1 MPTGGT
7 GGSRDQDWPENEGK
21 ADMPLGR
28 DLTPARPGAQPLK
41 QKRLRVTF
49 MLGAGDGRAGTSE
62 YTHCVMGD
70 SGEAGVPPASVAR
83 LEAISGPL
91 KGKLFLLTG
100 DQVSVGRDPTNEI
113 SLLDSL
119 VSRRHCVIRRESGG
133 FRLQDLES
141 RNNTFVSG
149 VPVMDRVLVPGDQI
163 RVGNSILIFQ
173 GPDGELLPRNASLS
187 LDVTPAPGAATVI
200 LRKEDALY
208 LRPPS
213 PDTLPATAKTVRDLK
228 VLLDFGRAL
237 NSVRGLAALQEKVLE
252 AILAVSPA
260 DQAAILLTDDG
271 TTAFS
276 SILGRDRRLGA
287 NQPIHAS
294 QTILNQVLEEGLA
307 VLSSDVQGNQT
318 YRDSE
323 SLRERRV
330 HSVLAV
336 PLEAQDKVLGVL
348 YLEAS
353 SAGALFD
360 SDLLQLVT
368 MLGNITALAIENCRH
383 LERLGGE
390 NRRLHEELNIHH
402 SMIGESKA
410 MHEVYGFVSR
420 VAGRDST
427 VLLSGESGTGKEL
440 VARAVHLN
448 SGRSDKP
455 FVAINCAAI
464 TETLLESEL
473 FGHERGAF
481 TGAVSQKKGK
491 LEVAEG
497 GTVFLDEI
505 GELAVPMQAKLLRV
519 LQEREFERVGGT
531 RPIKLDVRLIAA
543 SNRDL
548 KEASRTGAFRPD
560 LYYRLNVVSLHMPAL
575 RERREDIPML
585 AAFFATQHGEKV
597 KRWVAG
603 ISPEARACLVRYDW
617 PGNVRELEN
626 AIERAVV
633 LGSTEL
639 ILVEDLPDSVLE
651 ETAASGEPVS
661 ALHDGIREAK
671 KVLIERA
678 IEQAN
683 GNYTDAAKILGVHP
697 NHLFRLIRTLNLKPK
712 RQRQG

>member
-1 MPTGGT
+1 V
-7 GGSRDQDWPENEGK
+7 EG
-21 ADMPLGR
+21 AAGR
-28 DLTPARPGAQPLK
+28 VR
-41 QKRLRVTF
+41 
-49 MLGAGDGRAGTSE
+49 

-70 SGEAGVPPASVAR
+70 SGEQAVAATGGAR
-83 LEAISGPL
+83 LEAVSGPL
-91 KGKLFLLTG
+91 KGKLFPLTG
-100 DQVSVGRDPTNEI
+100 DEVSIGRDPSNEI

-119 VSRRHCVIRRESGG
+119 VSRRHCIIRKEANG

-141 RNNTFVSG
+141 RNNTFISG
-149 VPVMDRVLVPGDQI
+149 VPVRERVLVHGDQI
-163 RVGNSILIFQ
+163 RVGNSILVFQ
-173 GPDGELLPRNASLS
+173 GSDTGAAPGNASLS
-187 LDVTPAPGAATVI
+187 LDATPMPGAATVI
-200 LRKEDALY
+200 LRKEDARY
-208 LRPPS
+208 LQPSRP
-213 PDTLPATAKTVRDLK
+213 DGLPATAKTVRDLN
-228 VLLDFGRAL
+228 VLLEFSRTL

-252 AILAVSPA
+252 AVLAIVPA
-260 DQAAILLTDDG
+260 DQAAVLLTEDG
-271 TTAFS
+271 VAGFS
-276 SILGRDRRLGA
+276 SIVGRHRQHGA
-287 NQPIHAS
+287 NQQIHAS
-294 QTILNQVLEEGLA
+294 QTILNRVLEENLA
-307 VLSSDVQGNQT
+307 VLSNDVQSDDV
-318 YRDSE
+318 YREAE
-323 SLRERRV
+323 SLLERRV

-336 PLEAQDKVLGVL
+336 PLDVQEKILGVM
-348 YLEAS
+348 YLDAHTP
-353 SAGALFD
+353 GARFD

-368 MLGNITALAIENCRH
+368 TLGNITALAIENARH
-383 LERLGGE
+383 VERLGGE
-390 NRRLHEELNIHH
+390 NRRLTEELSIHH

-427 VLLSGESGTGKEL
+427 VLISGESGTGKEL
-440 VARAVHLN
+440 VARAVHTN
-448 SGRSDKP
+448 SGRADKP

-543 SNRDL
+543 TNRDL

-585 AAFFATQHGEKV
+585 AAFFATQYGEKV
-597 KRWVAG
+597 KRRVAG
-603 ISPEARACLVRYDW
+603 ISPEARACLTRYDW

-639 ILVEDLPDSVLE
+639 ILAEDLPDSILE

>member
-1 MPTGGT
+1 M
-7 GGSRDQDWPENEGK
+7 
-21 ADMPLGR
+21 
-28 DLTPARPGAQPLK
+28 
-41 QKRLRVTF
+41 
-49 MLGAGDGRAGTSE
+49 SE
-62 YTHCVMGD
+62 YTHCVMGH
-70 SGEAGVPPASVAR
+70 SGEVAVSPTSGAR
-83 LEAISGPL
+83 LEVVSGPL
-91 KGKLFLLTG
+91 KGKLFPLTS
-100 DQVSVGRDPTNEI
+100 DEVSIGRDPSNEI

-119 VSRRHCVIRRESGG
+119 VSRRHCLIRKEANG
-133 FRLQDLES
+133 FRLVDLES

-149 VPVMDRVLVPGDQI
+149 VPVMDRVLAHGDQI
-163 RVGNSILIFQ
+163 RVGNSILVFQ
-173 GPDGELLPRNASLS
+173 GAGSDTAPVNPSLQF
-187 LDVTPAPGAATVI
+187 DATPMPGAATVI
-200 LRKEDALY
+200 LRKEDARY
-208 LRPPS
+208 LQPSRP
-213 PDTLPATAKTVRDLK
+213 DGLPATARTVRDLN
-228 VLLDFGRAL
+228 VLLEFSRTL

-252 AILAVSPA
+252 AVLAIVPA
-260 DQAAILLTDDG
+260 DQAAVLLSEDG
-271 TTAFS
+271 VGGFS
-276 SILGRDRRLGA
+276 SIVGRHRRLGP

-294 QTILNQVLEEGLA
+294 QTILSRVLEENLA
-307 VLSSDVQGNQT
+307 VLSNDVQSDAA
-318 YRDSE
+318 YREADS
-323 SLRERRV
+323 LLERKV

-336 PLEAQDKVLGVL
+336 PLEVQGKMLGVM
-348 YLEAS
+348 YLDAS
-353 SAGALFD
+353 SPGARFD
-360 SDLLQLVT
+360 SDLLEFVAT
-368 MLGNITALAIENCRH
+368 LGNITALAIENARH

-390 NRRLHEELNIHH
+390 NRRLYEELNIHH

-410 MHEVYGFVSR
+410 MHEVYDFVSR

-427 VLLSGESGTGKEL
+427 VLISGESGTGKEL
-440 VARAVHLN
+440 VARAVHAN
-448 SGRSDKP
+448 SSRTNKP

-531 RPIKLDVRLIAA
+531 RSIKLDVRLIAA
-543 SNRDL
+543 TNRDL
-548 KEASRTGAFRPD
+548 KEASRTGTFRPD
-560 LYYRLNVVSLHMPAL
+560 LYYRLNVVSLQMPAL
-575 RERREDIPML
+575 RERREDIPLL
-585 AAFFATQHGEKV
+585 AAFFAAQYGEKV
-597 KRWVAG
+597 KRRVAG
-603 ISPEARACLVRYDW
+603 ISPEARACLQRYDW

-639 ILVEDLPDSVLE
+639 ILIDDLPDSILE

-661 ALHDGIREAK
+661 ALHDGIRDAK

>member
-1 MPTGGT
+1 
-7 GGSRDQDWPENEGK
+7 
-21 ADMPLGR
+21 
-28 DLTPARPGAQPLK
+28 
-41 QKRLRVTF
+41 
-49 MLGAGDGRAGTSE
+49 
-62 YTHCVMGD
+62 MGH
-70 SGEAGVPPASVAR
+70 SGEEALATGSGAR
-83 LEAISGPL
+83 LEAVSGPL
-91 KGKLFLLTG
+91 KGKLFPLTQ
-100 DQVSVGRDPTNEI
+100 DEVSIGRDPSNEI

-119 VSRRHCVIRRESGG
+119 VSRRHCVIRREASA
-133 FRLQDLES
+133 FRLQDLDS

-149 VPVMDRVLVPGDQI
+149 VPVRDRVLVHGDQI

-173 GPDGELLPRNASLS
+173 GPSSDSIPGNASLQ
-187 LDVTPAPGAATVI
+187 LDATPVPGAATVI

-208 LRPPS
+208 LQASRP
-213 PDTLPATAKTVRDLK
+213 LPATAKTVRDLN
-228 VLLDFGRAL
+228 VLLDFSRTV
-237 NSVRGLAALQEKVLE
+237 NSVRGLDALQEKVLE
-252 AILAVSPA
+252 AVLAIIPA
-260 DQAAILLTDDG
+260 DQAAILLTENG
-271 TTAFS
+271 VAGFS
-276 SILGRDRRLGA
+276 SIVGRNRELGA

-294 QTILNQVLEEGLA
+294 QTILNRVLEENLA
-307 VLSSDVQGNQT
+307 VLSSDVQSDDA
-318 YRDSE
+318 YREAE
-323 SLRERRV
+323 SLIERRV

-336 PLEAQDKVLGVL
+336 PLEVQGKVLGVM
-348 YLEAS
+348 YLDAS
-353 SAGALFD
+353 SPGARFD

-368 MLGNITALAIENCRH
+368 TLGNITALALENARQ

-390 NRRLHEELNIHH
+390 NRRLYEELNIHH

-410 MHEVYGFVSR
+410 MHDVYDFVSR

-427 VLLSGESGTGKEL
+427 VLISGESGTGKEL
-440 VARAVHLN
+440 VARAVHMN
-448 SGRSDKP
+448 SGRVDKP

-481 TGAVSQKKGK
+481 TGAVTQKKGK

-543 SNRDL
+543 TNRDL
-548 KEASRTGAFRPD
+548 KEASKTGAFRPD

-585 AAFFATQHGEKV
+585 AAFFATQCGEKV
-597 KRWVAG
+597 KRRVAG
-603 ISPEARACLVRYDW
+603 ISPEARACLTRYDW

-639 ILVEDLPDSVLE
+639 ILPDDLPDSILE
-651 ETAASGEPVS
+651 ETAAAGEPVS

-683 GNYTDAAKILGVHP
+683 GNYTEAAKILGVHA

-712 RQRQG
+712 RQRQA

>member
-1 MPTGGT
+1 MGH
-7 GGSRDQDWPENEGK
+7 SAKEN
-21 ADMPLGR
+21 A
-28 DLTPARPGAQPLK
+28 
-41 QKRLRVTF
+41 
-49 MLGAGDGRAGTSE
+49 
-62 YTHCVMGD
+62 
-70 SGEAGVPPASVAR
+70 PPATAAR
-83 LEAISGPL
+83 LEAVSGPL
-91 KGKLFLLTG
+91 KGKLFLLT
-100 DQVSVGRDPTNEI
+100 QEEVSIGRDPSNEI

-119 VSRRHCVIRRESGG
+119 VSRRHCVIRNESGT

-141 RNNTFVSG
+141 RNSTFVSG

-173 GPDGELLPRNASLS
+173 GAESGSLPHSASLS
-187 LDVTPAPGAATVI
+187 LDATPAPGAATVV

-208 LRPPS
+208 LRPP
-213 PDTLPATAKTVRDLK
+213 TREQLPNTAKTVRDLK
-228 VLLDFGRAL
+228 VLLDFSRAL
-237 NSVRGLAALQEKVLE
+237 NSVQGLAPLQERVLE
-252 AILAVSPA
+252 AILAIAPA
-260 DQAAILLTDDG
+260 DQAAILLTEDG
-271 TTAFS
+271 TTGFS
-276 SILGRDRRLGA
+276 SVQGKDRRLGE

-294 QTILNQVLEEGLA
+294 QTILNRVLEERLA
-307 VLSSDVQGNQT
+307 VLTSDVQSDET
-318 YRDSE
+318 YRDAD
-323 SLRERRV
+323 SLLQRRV

-336 PLEAQDKVLGVL
+336 PLEGQDKVLGVL

-353 SAGALFD
+353 SAGARFD

-368 MLGNITALAIENCRH
+368 TLGNITALAIENARH

-427 VLLSGESGTGKEL
+427 VLISGESGTGKEL
-440 VARAVHLN
+440 VARAVHMN

-543 SNRDL
+543 TNRDL
-548 KEASRTGAFRPD
+548 KEASRNGAFRPD

-585 AAFFATQHGEKV
+585 AAYFAAQYAEKV
-597 KRWVAG
+597 KRRVAG
-603 ISPEARACLVRYDW
+603 ISPEARTCLMRYEW

-639 ILVEDLPDSVLE
+639 ILPDDLPESILE

-683 GNYTDAAKILGVHP
+683 GNYTEAAKILGVHA

-712 RQRQG
+712 RQR

>member
-1 MPTGGT
+1 
-7 GGSRDQDWPENEGK
+7 
-21 ADMPLGR
+21 
-28 DLTPARPGAQPLK
+28 
-41 QKRLRVTF
+41 
-49 MLGAGDGRAGTSE
+49 
-62 YTHCVMGD
+62 MGH
-70 SGEAGVPPASVAR
+70 SGEVAVSPTSGAR
-83 LEAISGPL
+83 LEVVSGPL
-91 KGKLFLLTG
+91 KGKLFPLTS
-100 DQVSVGRDPTNEI
+100 DEVSIGRDPSNEI

-119 VSRRHCVIRRESGG
+119 VSRRHCLIRKEANG
-133 FRLQDLES
+133 FRLVDLES

-149 VPVMDRVLVPGDQI
+149 VPVMDRVLAHGDQI
-163 RVGNSILIFQ
+163 RVGNSILVFQ
-173 GPDGELLPRNASLS
+173 GAGSDTAPVNASLQF
-187 LDVTPAPGAATVI
+187 DATPMPGAATVI
-200 LRKEDALY
+200 LRKEDARY
-208 LRPPS
+208 LQPSRP
-213 PDTLPATAKTVRDLK
+213 DGLPATARTVRDLN
-228 VLLDFGRAL
+228 VLLEFSRTL

-252 AILAVSPA
+252 AVLAIVPA
-260 DQAAILLTDDG
+260 DQAAVLLSEDG
-271 TTAFS
+271 VGGFS
-276 SILGRDRRLGA
+276 SIVGRHRRLGP

-294 QTILNQVLEEGLA
+294 QTILSRVLEENLA
-307 VLSSDVQGNQT
+307 VLSNDVQSDAA
-318 YRDSE
+318 YREADS
-323 SLRERRV
+323 LLERKV

-336 PLEAQDKVLGVL
+336 PLEVQGKMLGVM
-348 YLEAS
+348 YLDAS
-353 SAGALFD
+353 SPGARFD
-360 SDLLQLVT
+360 SDLLEFVAT
-368 MLGNITALAIENCRH
+368 LGNITALAIENARH

-390 NRRLHEELNIHH
+390 NRRLYEELNIHH

-410 MHEVYGFVSR
+410 MHEVYDFVSR

-427 VLLSGESGTGKEL
+427 VLISGESGTGKEL
-440 VARAVHLN
+440 VARAVHAN
-448 SGRSDKP
+448 SGRTNKP

-531 RPIKLDVRLIAA
+531 RSIKLDVRLIAA
-543 SNRDL
+543 TNRDL
-548 KEASRTGAFRPD
+548 KEASRTGTFRPD

-575 RERREDIPML
+575 RERREDIPLL
-585 AAFFATQHGEKV
+585 AAFFAAQYGEKV
-597 KRWVAG
+597 KRRVAG
-603 ISPEARACLVRYDW
+603 ISPEARACLQRYDW

-639 ILVEDLPDSVLE
+639 ILIDDLPDSILE

-661 ALHDGIREAK
+661 ALHDGIRDAK

>member
-1 MPTGGT
+1 
-7 GGSRDQDWPENEGK
+7 
-21 ADMPLGR
+21 
-28 DLTPARPGAQPLK
+28 
-41 QKRLRVTF
+41 
-49 MLGAGDGRAGTSE
+49 
-62 YTHCVMGD
+62 MGH
-70 SGEAGVPPASVAR
+70 SGEVGEFPMSGAR
-83 LEAISGPL
+83 LEAVSGPL
-91 KGKLFLLTG
+91 KGKLFPLIV
-100 DQVSVGRDPTNEI
+100 DEVSIGRDPSNEI

-119 VSRRHCVIRRESGG
+119 VSRRHCVIRKEANG
-133 FRLQDLES
+133 FRLLDLES

-149 VPVMDRVLVPGDQI
+149 VPVMDRVLVHGDQI
-163 RVGNSILIFQ
+163 RVGNSILVFQ
-173 GPDGELLPRNASLS
+173 GAGSEGVPGNASLQF
-187 LDVTPAPGAATVI
+187 DANPMPGAATVI
-200 LRKEDALY
+200 LRKEDARY
-208 LRPPS
+208 LQPSRP
-213 PDTLPATAKTVRDLK
+213 DGLPATAKTVRDLN
-228 VLLDFGRAL
+228 VLLEFSRTL
-237 NSVRGLAALQEKVLE
+237 NSVRGLDALQEKVLE
-252 AILAVSPA
+252 AVLAIVPA
-260 DQAAILLTDDG
+260 DQAAVLLSEEG
-271 TTAFS
+271 GAGFS
-276 SILGRDRRLGA
+276 SIVGRHRRLGP

-294 QTILNQVLEEGLA
+294 QTILNRVLEENLA
-307 VLSSDVQGNQT
+307 VLSNDVQSDDA
-318 YRDSE
+318 YREADS
-323 SLRERRV
+323 LLERKV

-336 PLEAQDKVLGVL
+336 PLEVQGKMLGVL
-348 YLEAS
+348 YLDAS
-353 SAGALFD
+353 SPGARFD
-360 SDLLQLVT
+360 SDLLEFVAT
-368 MLGNITALAIENCRH
+368 LGNITALAIENARH
-383 LERLGGE
+383 VERLGGE
-390 NRRLHEELNIHH
+390 NRRLYEELNIHH

-410 MHEVYGFVSR
+410 MHEVYDFVSR

-427 VLLSGESGTGKEL
+427 VLISGESGTGKEL
-440 VARAVHLN
+440 VARAVHSN
-448 SGRSDKP
+448 SGRTDKP

-481 TGAVSQKKGK
+481 TGAVTQKKGK

-543 SNRDL
+543 TNRDL

-575 RERREDIPML
+575 RERREDIPLL
-585 AAFFATQHGEKV
+585 AAFFAAQYGEKV
-597 KRWVAG
+597 KRRVAG
-603 ISPEARACLVRYDW
+603 IAPEARACLQRYDW

-639 ILVEDLPDSVLE
+639 ILVDDLPDSILE

-661 ALHDGIREAK
+661 ALHDGIRDAK

>member
-1 MPTGGT
+1 M
-7 GGSRDQDWPENEGK
+7 
-21 ADMPLGR
+21 
-28 DLTPARPGAQPLK
+28 
-41 QKRLRVTF
+41 
-49 MLGAGDGRAGTSE
+49 
-62 YTHCVMGD
+62 
-70 SGEAGVPPASVAR
+70 SGAR
-83 LEAISGPL
+83 LEAVSGPL

-100 DQVSVGRDPTNEI
+100 DEVSIGRDPSNEI

-119 VSRRHCVIRRESGG
+119 VSRRHCAIRKEASA
-133 FRLQDLES
+133 FRLQDLDS

-149 VPVMDRVLVPGDQI
+149 VPVKERVLVHGDQI

-173 GPDGELLPRNASLS
+173 GPSNEAVPGNASLQ
-187 LDVTPAPGAATVI
+187 LDATPVPGAATVI

-208 LRPPS
+208 LQPSRSGGLPP
-213 PDTLPATAKTVRDLK
+213 TAKTVRDLN
-228 VLLDFGRAL
+228 VLLDFSRTV
-237 NSVRGLAALQEKVLE
+237 NSVRGLNALQEKVLE
-252 AILAVSPA
+252 AVLAIVPA
-260 DQAAILLTDDG
+260 DQAAILLTENG
-271 TTAFS
+271 VTGFS
-276 SILGRDRRLGA
+276 SIVGRDRRLGQ

-294 QTILNQVLEEGLA
+294 QTILNRVLEENLA
-307 VLSSDVQGNQT
+307 VLSSDVQSDDA
-318 YRDSE
+318 YREAE
-323 SLRERRV
+323 SLIERRV
-330 HSVLAV
+330 HSVVAV
-336 PLEAQDKVLGVL
+336 PLEVQDKVLGVM
-348 YLEAS
+348 YLDAS
-353 SAGALFD
+353 SPGARFD

-368 MLGNITALAIENCRH
+368 TLGNITALAIENARH

-410 MHEVYGFVSR
+410 MHAVYEFVSR

-427 VLLSGESGTGKEL
+427 VLISGESGTGKEL
-440 VARAVHLN
+440 VARAVHMN
-448 SGRSDKP
+448 SGRADKP

-543 SNRDL
+543 TNRDL
-548 KEASRTGAFRPD
+548 KEASKTGGFRPD
-560 LYYRLNVVSLHMPAL
+560 LYYRLNVVSLQMPGL

-585 AAFFATQHGEKV
+585 AAFFATQYGEKV
-597 KRWVAG
+597 KRRVAG
-603 ISPEARACLVRYDW
+603 ISQEARACLMRYDW

-639 ILVEDLPDSVLE
+639 ILPDDLPDSILE

-683 GNYTDAAKILGVHP
+683 GNYTEAAKILGVHP